1 MPNVLFM
8 EHRMT
13 EGVAWNGLCSSH
25 LRWSDVGLLVEGR
38 EGTVTLSQS
47 DEWVKEYDKSH
58 MYRVGRNLVGLAASI
73 AKNLSQ
79 VLESIYKHPNALHLL
94 SLMF

>member
-1 MPNVLFM
+1 
-8 EHRMT
+8 
-13 EGVAWNGLCSSH
+13 
-25 LRWSDVGLLVEGR
+25 
-38 EGTVTLSQS
+38 
-47 DEWVKEYDKSH
+47 